1 MTAAAARTRLGA
13 LACPAFARLLSG
25 QLVTAIG
32 TQMSNTAAAWVL
44 YRQTHSAAALGLQG
58 LCFSLP
64 IAVLPL
70 LTGILADRF
79 SRTALVKAT
88 LAAEAAQAFALAALA
103 SAGTLRP
110 WMLYLAAVADAGR
123 LAVSIPA
130 ASALVPNVV
139 PSPLLLSALALSSS
153 TWSSS
158 AMIGPALA
166 GALLAAGPAV
176 VFALNGT
183 CTLVALAA
191 VFSLRPVPAP
201 VPARGTGPARPGGGL
216 AYLREHREVCWLEGV
231 LVVAMTGVL
240 GVETLLPVFAAG
252 LWHAGPGGYGLLRI
266 APGVGAVLAGAGLS
280 AFPVTGRARVLA
292 AAFAG
297 AGLAMGG
304 FATGPPFAVAF
315 LLLAAGSACLAGTQ
329 VMAGTMVQQVIPDA
343 LRGRISA
350 LGSCGQNG
358 VAGLAGAATSSLAV
372 GVGAGPAVGILAAIT
387 VGAGALCAARLAPAR
402 RAPDPA
408 GRTGTSTSPGPAGHP
423 AGRPN
428 GSGCRTGGRAGHA
441 ARRHSGPG
449 PGACS
454 RW

>member
-70 LTGILADRF
+70 LTGVLADRF

-139 PSPLLLSALALSSS
+139 PSPVLLSALALSSS

-191 VFSLRPVPAP
+191 VFSLRPVPVP

-266 APGVGAVLAGAGLS
+266 APGAGAVLAGAGLS
-280 AFPVTGRARVLA
+280 AFPVTGRARILA

-304 FATGPPFAVAF
+304 FAAGPPFAVAF
-315 LLLAAGSACLAGTQ
+315 LLLAAGVRMSG
-329 VMAGTMVQQVIPDA
+329 
-343 LRGRISA
+343 
-350 LGSCGQNG
+350 
-358 VAGLAGAATSSLAV
+358 
-372 GVGAGPAVGILAAIT
+372 
-387 VGAGALCAARLAPAR
+387 R
-402 RAPDPA
+402 RAGH
-408 GRTGTSTSPGPAGHP
+408 GRDNGPAGHP
-423 AGRPN
+423 RRAARPDQRARLLRAERRGRP
-428 GSGCRTGGRAGHA
+428 GRRRHLEPGRRGRRRPGRRHPGRHHRGRGRAVRGPA
-441 ARRHSGPG
+441 GACPPGAGPG
-449 PGACS
+449 WQDGHQYVTRSCWPSGRPS
-454 RW
+454 ERIGVPHRRQGRPRRP